1 MPTPTPMKPDDAKAA
16 NREQQE
22 AELTALGCQMSE
34 EDFDALESELRRFA
48 TAFKNLADGLGH
60 NVSPTF
66 SLNVVER
73 AISEPPLNEIDFSKL
88 VAFLR
93 EYTEVRERHTAGEE
107 EIRKLGI

>member
-1 MPTPTPMKPDDAKAA
+1 MSAEDEDQIAGRIV
-16 NREQQE
+16 REH
-22 AELTALGCQMSE
+22 AERKRKLA
-34 EDFDALESELRRFA
+34 ALESELRRFA